1 MCIVGIMAVSAEGFG
16 ISCAF
21 WFGGMLAL
29 ALLFQYLRRLS
40 WTERYY
46 QRKHFFPP
54 IEKGLQPPPFIPKS
68 SYWPKAVVT
77 MTEKTFLSAAGM
89 DASMYCMSLRVAVE
103 VFVLVTFFTC
113 AIVLPINITGDNVD
127 QLSKP
132 YDEST
137 ISPYIE
143 WYLPGLNGTEIEDM
157 EGTEDDT
164 VKTINAPEI
173 YNNSIGPA
181 PPGLI
186 WWELL
191 PDVPPLPTPEEELG
205 PAYANYSWKYDDNY
219 KVVQYDLTDLD
230 KTTMTN
236 VAKRSSSLYAHAI
249 MTWWLTILV
258 MWRLGVAN
266 KYALNLRLLFFMS
279 GAGDAHAR
287 SVLVRDVPLA
297 TSRAAGEGD
306 EDGDGEAV
314 DENGSMSWFE
324 KKFGKTLTK
333 RRAVPESDGGHGK
346 DEKDDGKLAFVLP
359 DRWEEAANKVLG
371 KERGHTWLV
380 KHEFEAM
387 YGKEE
392 VVDSQAVYNTGKLHK
407 LVAAYENTKEAA
419 FATCDKVLSSY
430 TDEKKRMKMK
440 KAQKT
445 VIGKT
450 MGAWGSE
457 KYGMKPKKVDAFEF
471 YVDRLQYLREEVLSE
486 QKAAKNNALPSAFVS
501 FRSTRAQAM
510 ASQTMLC
517 EDTSSWVTGPAPG
530 PDELVWDNLR
540 IRKRE
545 RDIRAT
551 TYTVLFWVLMAFY
564 MIPVAAVQ
572 VLLSSDSLVGFL
584 ETIPIANSIL
594 TGIIPGLALRIF
606 IIILPMIISA
616 MLLKIRGVISS
627 SELDGRLV
635 SGMYIFQFITLFLGS
650 FIAGT
655 FANQFQQIL
664 DDPGSIVQIF
674 GTAAPQVG
682 LFFMTYIL
690 TIACWEVPLG
700 IVDAVGL
707 IIYHAKLKLAST
719 TRSKNQVNKASSSFG
734 YGASIPDDGIIFLL
748 GMSFSI
754 ATPLVAP
761 CALIYFSVRYVVNR
775 HNIAY
780 KCTPAYEAGGSF
792 WLNAFNQYVCSLVA
806 MQLIMIFVLAI
817 KESIAPPIIVVPLPF
832 ITIFW
837 WLSARNALRQPFAK
851 VSIMMASDV
860 DQKVSEPG
868 ALKDAYL
875 DPAFV
880 FDEADHDVAIHQCKV
895 LMEAQ
900 AEEEWPN
907 ETIATILATNAS
919 PGDTDAFLDVEEQ

>member
-1 MCIVGIMAVSAEGFG
+1 MAVSAEGFA

-29 ALLFQYLRRLS
+29 ALLFQYLRRLG
-40 WTERYY
+40 WTERFY

-54 IEKGLQPPPFIPKS
+54 LEKGLHPPPYIPKT

-77 MTEKTFLSAAGM
+77 MTEKTFLAAAGT

-103 VFVLVTFFTC
+103 VFLLVTFFTC
-113 AIVLPINITGDNVD
+113 AVVLPINITGDNVD

-137 ISPYIE
+137 VSPYIE
-143 WYLPGLNGTEIEDM
+143 WYLPGLNGTAIN
-157 EGTEDDT
+157 GTDDEPVT
-164 VKTINAPEI
+164 VIYAPEI
-173 YNNSIGPA
+173 YNTSIGPA

-191 PDVPPLPTPEEELG
+191 PGVPPLPTPEEALG
-205 PAYANYSWKYDDNY
+205 PAYANYSWKYDENY
-219 KVVQYDLTDLD
+219 KLVQYDLTALD

-249 MTWWLTILV
+249 MSWWLTILV
-258 MWRLGVAN
+258 LWRLGVAN

-279 GAGDAHAR
+279 GVGDAQGR
-287 SVLVRDVPLA
+287 TILVRDVPLA
-297 TSRAAGEGD
+297 TPRAVAAGD
-306 EDGDGEAV
+306 EEGEAGDQDV
-314 DENGSMSWFE
+314 STSWFE
-324 KKFGKTLTK
+324 RKFGKTLTG
-333 RRAVPESDGGHGK
+333 RRAAAGSVDVDAD
-346 DEKDDGKLAFVLP
+346 DEKDGNLAFVLP
-359 DRWEEAANKVLG
+359 DRRQEAANKVQASG
-371 KERGHTWLV
+371 QGHAWLV
-380 KHEFEAM
+380 QNEFETV

-407 LVAAYENTKEAA
+407 LVAAYEKTKEAA
-419 FATCDKVLSSY
+419 FATCDKVVSSY
-430 TDEKKRMKMK
+430 ADEKKRLKMK
-440 KAQKT
+440 KLQKT

-457 KYGMKPKKVDAFEF
+457 KYGLKPQKVDAFEF
-471 YVDRLQYLREEVLSE
+471 YVERLQYLHEEVLSE
-486 QKAAKNNALPSAFVS
+486 QTAAKTKALPSAFVS
-501 FRSTRAQAM
+501 FSSSRAQAM

-517 EDTSSWVTGPAPG
+517 EDTSSWETGPAPG

-551 TYTVLFWVLMAFY
+551 TYTVAFWVLCAFY

-584 ETIPIANSIL
+584 QTIPIANALL

-606 IIILPMIISA
+606 IILLPMIISA

-635 SGMYIFQFITLFLGS
+635 TGMYVFEFITVFLGS

-664 DDPGSIVQIF
+664 DDPGSIVEVF

-690 TIACWEVPLG
+690 TVACWEVPMG
-700 IVDAVGL
+700 ILDAVGL
-707 IIYHAKLKLAST
+707 ILYHAKLKLAST
-719 TRSKNQVNKASSSFG
+719 ARSKNKVNESSSPFG
-734 YGASIPDDGIIFLL
+734 YGSSIPDDGIIFLL
-748 GMSFSI
+748 GMAFSI
-754 ATPLVAP
+754 VSPLVAP
-761 CALIYFSVRYVVNR
+761 CALVYFIVRYVVNR
-775 HNIAY
+775 YNIAY
-780 KCTPAYEAGGSF
+780 KCTPTYEAGGIF
-792 WLNAFNQYVCSLVA
+792 WLNAFNEYVCGLVA
-806 MQLIMIFVLAI
+806 MQIIMIFVLAI
-817 KESIAPPIIVVPLPF
+817 KESIGPPIIVLPLPF

-837 WLSARNALRQPFAK
+837 WLSARNALRKPFTNISAMMAGDVDRK
-851 VSIMMASDV
+851 VSGT
-860 DQKVSEPG
+860 G
-868 ALKDAYL
+868 AMKDTYL
-875 DPAFV
+875 DPAFT
-880 FDEADHDVAIHQCKV
+880 FDEADHEVVIQQCKV
-895 LMEAQ
+895 LMAAQ
-900 AEEEWPN
+900 AKDEWPN
-907 ETIATILATNAS
+907 ETIATILDTTVA
-919 PGDTDAFLDVEEQ
+919 PGDADAFHDVEDQ